1 LDLERE
7 QQYWSA
13 VTGWCLKIEEE
24 QSPNVA
30 A

>member
-1 LDLERE
+1 LVLLDLERE

-24 QSPNVA
+24 QSD
-30 A
+30 